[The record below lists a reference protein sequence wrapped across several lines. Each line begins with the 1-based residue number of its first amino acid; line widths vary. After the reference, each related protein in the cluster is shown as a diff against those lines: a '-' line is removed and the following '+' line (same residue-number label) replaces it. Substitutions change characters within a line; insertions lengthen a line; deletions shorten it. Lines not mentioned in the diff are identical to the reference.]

1 VRPACRIPPVQDD
14 PVTRR
19 LRELESVTD
28 AALAYLPLEGLLN
41 QLLTRVAEILDVDTA
56 AILLL
61 ENDGRQLVARA
72 AKGIEEEVSRGVRIP
87 VGRGFAGRIASEL
100 RPIRILD
107 IEKAE
112 ILNPLLRE
120 KGLKSLLGVPLL
132 VEGSVIGVLHVG
144 TLARREF
151 TDEDADLLQRAGDRA
166 AVAIQSRLSE
176 REQGLADALQRNLI
190 PPLPDVPGVAVAGR
204 YIPTASAQVG
214 GDWYDA
220 FPLPGGRL
228 GLAIG
233 DVVGRGFHAAAIM
246 SQLRSSLRAFTLHDY
261 STSEVLELQ
270 SNLLRSIDPH
280 GSATLMYLVV
290 EPDTT
295 TVKLASA
302 GHLAPLIV
310 PAGTPPFYAEL
321 EPSVPL
327 GTVRYPEYREST
339 LELADGAALLLYT
352 DGLIERPGE
361 HLDDGLGRL
370 SSAAA
375 SASGD
380 IEGLCDGLVGALLGN
395 GATQDDAALL
405 VVRLQP
411 LIGDFR
417 LRLDADPDVIPAM
430 RRVLGRW
437 LREAGASEAEVDEVT
452 LACSEASANA
462 IEHAYAPGETG
473 FELRGERSD
482 NNEIQVAVRDWG
494 TWRDPRGVNRGRGLE
509 LMEGLMDRVVID
521 AGSQGT
527 TVRLARRLQGDSS

>member
-1 VRPACRIPPVQDD
+1 
-14 PVTRR
+14 
-19 LRELESVTD
+19 VTD
-28 AALAYLPLEGLLN
+28 AALAYLPLDGLLN

-61 ENDGRQLVARA
+61 ENEGRELVARA
-72 AKGIEEEVSRGVRIP
+72 AKGIEEEVTRGVRIP

-107 IEKAE
+107 IEEAE

-151 TDEDADLLQRAGDRA
+151 SDEDADLLQRAGDRA
-166 AVAIQSRLSE
+166 ALAIQSRLSE
-176 REQGLADALQRNLI
+176 RERGLADALQRNLI

-228 GLAIG
+228 GVAIG
-233 DVVGRGFHAAAIM
+233 DVVGRGFHASAIM
-246 SQLRSSLRAFTLHDY
+246 SQLRSSLRAFALHDY

-270 SNLLRSIDPH
+270 SNLLRSLDPH

-302 GHLAPLIV
+302 GHPAPLIV
-310 PAGTPPFYAEL
+310 PAGAPPFYAEL
-321 EPSVPL
+321 GPSVPL
-327 GTVRYPEYREST
+327 GTVRYPDYREST
-339 LELADGAALLLYT
+339 LELANGAGLLLYT

-361 HLDDGLGRL
+361 HFDEGLGRL
-370 SSAAA
+370 RSAAGSA

-380 IEGLCDGLVGALLGN
+380 MEALCDALVGALLGD

-405 VVRLQP
+405 VLRLQP
-411 LIGDFR
+411 LVGDFR

-473 FELRGERSD
+473 FELRGKRSD
-482 NNEIQVAVRDWG
+482 VDEVQVAVHDWG
-494 TWRDPRGVNRGRGLE
+494 SWRDPRGVNRGRGLA
-509 LMEGLMDRVVID
+509 LMEALMDRVEID
-521 AGSQGT
+521 GGADGT
-527 TVRLARRLQGDSS
+527 TVRLARRLHGGSS

>member
-1 VRPACRIPPVQDD
+1 VQGD

-19 LRELESVTD
+19 LRDLESVTD
-28 AALAYLPLEGLLN
+28 AALAYLPLDALLD
-41 QLLTRVAEILDVDTA
+41 QLLTRVTEILDVDTA

-61 ENDGRQLVARA
+61 ENEGRQLVARA
-72 AKGIEEEVSRGVRIP
+72 AKGIEEEVARGVRIP

-100 RPIRILD
+100 RPIRIPD
-107 IEKAE
+107 IEDAE
-112 ILNPLLRE
+112 IFNPLLRE
-120 KGLKSLLGVPLL
+120 KGLRSLLGVPLL

-144 TLARREF
+144 TLTPREF
-151 TDEDADLLQRAGDRA
+151 SAEDADLLQRAGDRA

-176 REQGLADALQRNLI
+176 REQGLADAMQRTLI
-190 PPLPDVPGVAVAGR
+190 PPLPHVPGVAVAGR

-220 FPLPGGRL
+220 FPLPAGRL
-228 GLAIG
+228 GIAIG
-233 DVVGRGFHAAAIM
+233 DVVGRGFHATAIM
-246 SQLRSSLRAFTLHDY
+246 GQLRSSLRAFALHDY

-270 SNLLRSIDPH
+270 SNLLRSLDPH

-302 GHLAPLIV
+302 GHPAPLIL
-310 PAGTPPFYAEL
+310 PAGSQPFFAEVG
-321 EPSVPL
+321 PSVPL
-327 GTVRYPEYREST
+327 GTVRHPDYPEST
-339 LELADGAALLLYT
+339 LELADGATLVLYT

-361 HLDDGLGRL
+361 HFDDGLGRL
-370 SSAAA
+370 RRAAASA

-380 IEGLCDGLVGALLGN
+380 IEVLCDAIVGALLGN
-395 GATQDDAALL
+395 DATHDDAAVL

-411 LIGDFR
+411 LVGDFR

-430 RRVLGRW
+430 RRMLGRW

-473 FELRGERSD
+473 FELRGERSGD
-482 NNEIQVAVRDWG
+482 DEVQLAVHDWG
-494 TWRDPRGVNRGRGLE
+494 TWRDPRGVNRGRGLA
-509 LMEGLMDRVVID
+509 LMEALMDRVEIE
-521 AGSQGT
+521 AGADGT
-527 TVRLARRLQGDSS
+527 TVRLARRLHGYSS